1 MKQNHHYSGLTDAQV
16 LESRAKYGKN
26 VLTPPADESVWQKIK
41 DCMHFWLLKVDLAI
55 FVIVA
60 LAAFVLPLLG
70 IYKHDGLWIAPALSF
85 VLFAV
90 TYLVAYLGGDFDRKV
105 ITITHIAAQDGSD
118 DSTTDL
124 RESQLKTK
132 KISLDDVKEKMTL
145 LDLKNEEIIV
155 NKENKEEIKKGKLVK
170 IFNVFNIDSLFTILL
185 FALLLSG
192 AIAFYN
198 GVYGGASGWGPY
210 LELIGI
216 AAAVLLATT
225 VAHILEARNEKTFQK
240 LNEVNDDT
248 LVKVIRN
255 NNVCQI
261 PRKEIVVGDIIILER
276 GEEVPAD
283 AELLECMNLTMNE
296 SSLTGELQCAKTTN
310 PIEFDKDATYPS
322 NHIMKGCNVMEGD
335 CIAKVFAVGDA
346 TACGKVFEAAQVQ
359 DGEAT
364 PLSEK
369 LDELAGLITKT
380 SYILAILIVLGRLIR
395 YAMLEPNMEMG
406 TLFSYIGV
414 SLIISDLIFSFL
426 QKKKTGEFKDILVL
440 TYEMVK
446 EFFSKKDEALKED
459 DVDDDDDEEEETL
472 ELLQTLSFMI
482 VPIIGVFMYFAFG
495 TIEIVNWIEKDGIIP
510 CALDSVMIAV
520 TLIVVAV
527 PEGLPMAVTLSLAF
541 SMDRLMKQ
549 DTLPRTMHSCET
561 MGAVSVICSDKT
573 GTLTQNQMKVVGT
586 NFPELKNQE
595 LGSDKMSSLLKECI
609 AVNTTANL
617 DFSDPNKI
625 KAIGNPTEGALLLWL
640 QAHGVNYIDIR
651 ESLSVIDRLQF
662 TTELKYM
669 ATIVNSEVTG
679 KRIVYVKG
687 APDILMGLCKI
698 SDAEVESCNVKLL
711 EYQNHANRTLAFA
724 YKELNESD
732 DIFTD
737 GKLNIKDLN
746 MMGIVGI
753 EDPVRTDVPA
763 AIEDCIK
770 AGIQVKIVTGDAPGT
785 AKEIGRQLGLWNPED
800 TDENILMGTELASM
814 SDEGLKKRL
823 PKVKIISRARPN
835 DKERV
840 VRILKELDY
849 VVAVTGDGTND
860 APALNAANV
869 GLSMG
874 DGTEVAKEASDMTIL
889 DNSFSTIAN
898 AVMWGRSLYKNIK
911 RFILFQMTVNVAA
924 CLIVLIGA
932 FIGTESPL
940 TVTQMLWVNLIM
952 DTFAALALASLPPT
966 KTVMND
972 KPRPVNEH
980 ILKGMGYGILG
991 VGGIFTVVLLGI
1003 CVFFQHTNITTLT
1016 DIFNGNAVWGEYN
1029 GLSAYE
1035 LGLFFTIFVMLQFW
1049 NMFNAKAFMT
1059 SDSAFKGIS
1068 WKNTKWFIIIT
1079 FIIFIGQ
1086 VLMTEIPGL
1095 QEMFNVAEG
1104 GIKPIDW
1111 ILIIASTSF
1120 VLWIGEI
1127 IRLVRK

>member
-1 MKQNHHYSGLTDAQV
+1 MKQTHHYTGLTDAQV
-16 LESRAKYGKN
+16 LENRKKYGAN
-26 VLTPPADESVWQKIK
+26 ILTPPEEETMWEKIK
-41 DCMHFWLLKVDLAI
+41 NCMHFWLLKVDLAI
-55 FVIVA
+55 FVIATLVA
-60 LAAFVLPLLG
+60 TVLPIAG
-70 IYKHDGLWIAPALSF
+70 IYNHEGLWIAPVLSF
-85 VLFAV
+85 ILFFL
-90 TYLVAYLGGDFDRKV
+90 TYLVAYLGG
-105 ITITHIAAQDGSD
+105 
-118 DSTTDL
+118 
-124 RESQLKTK
+124 EW
-132 KISLDDVKEKMTL
+132 
-145 LDLKNEEIIV
+145 NEED
-155 NKENKEEIKKGKLVK
+155 KE
-170 IFNVFNIDSLFTILL
+170 FDIDSLFTILL

-192 AIAFYN
+192 SIAFYN
-198 GVYGGASGWGPY
+198 GVYGGVEGWAPY

-225 VAHILEARNEKTFQK
+225 VAHILEAQNEKTFQS

-248 LVKVIRN
+248 LVKVYRN
-255 NNVCQI
+255 GHNVCQV
-261 PRKEIVVGDIIILER
+261 PRKDIVKDDIIILEA

-283 AELLECMNLTMNE
+283 AEILNCMNLIMNE
-296 SSLTGELQCAKTTN
+296 SSLTGEPQCAKTTN
-310 PIEFDKDATYPS
+310 PEEFDKDATYPS
-322 NHIMKGCNVMEGD
+322 NQIMKGCTVMEGD
-335 CIAKVFAVGDA
+335 CVAKVFAVGDA

-380 SYILAILIVLGRLIR
+380 SYGLAILIVLGRLVR
-395 YAMLEPNMEMG
+395 HALLLPEPNYG
-406 TLFSYIGV
+406 SLAGCLVGSLVLAGV
-414 SLIISDLIFSFL
+414 VFFALN
-426 QKKKTGEFKDILVL
+426 KKKN
-440 TYEMVK
+440 
-446 EFFSKKDEALKED
+446 D
-459 DVDDDDDEEEETL
+459 DNEESL
-472 ELLQTLSFMI
+472 ELWQVLAFMI
-482 VPIIGVFMYFAFG
+482 LPIVGIILYFAVG
-495 TIEIVNWIEKDGIIP
+495 TTGTTDWPQFIQY
-510 CALDSVMIAV
+510 ALDSVMIAV

-541 SMDRLMKQ
+541 SMKRLMKQ
-549 DTLPRTMHSCET
+549 NTLPRTMHACET

-586 NFPELKNQE
+586 AFTGLDGKT
-595 LGSDKMSSLLKECI
+595 LGNDKVSSLIKECFAI
-609 AVNTTANL
+609 NTTANL
-617 DFSDPNKI
+617 DMADSKKI

-640 QAHGVNYIDIR
+640 HTNGVNYLDIR
-651 ESLSVIDRLQF
+651 ESLTVIDRIQF

-669 ATIVNSEVTG
+669 ATIVTSEVTG
-679 KRIVYVKG
+679 KRVVYVKG
-687 APDILMGLCKI
+687 APDILMNLCKI
-698 SDAEVESCNVKLL
+698 TSDEAKFFNDKLAD
-711 EYQNHANRTLAFA
+711 YQSHANRTLAFA
-724 YKELNESD
+724 YKELNDTD
-732 DIFTD
+732 DIITD

-763 AIEDCIK
+763 AIEDCLN

-785 AKEIGRQLGLWNPED
+785 AKEIGRQLGLWKESD
-800 TDENILMGTELASM
+800 TDENILIGTELAAM
-814 SDEGLKKRL
+814 SDDELKNRL

-835 DKERV
+835 DKERA

-849 VVAVTGDGTND
+849 IVAVTGDGTND

-874 DGTEVAKEASDMTIL
+874 DGTAVAKEASDMTII

-932 FIGTESPL
+932 FIGEESPL

-966 KTVMND
+966 KTVMD
-972 KPRPVNEH
+972 EKPRSVDEH
-980 ILKGMGYGILG
+980 ILKGMGTGILG
-991 VGGIFTVVLLGI
+991 VGGIFTAILLGI
-1003 CVFFQHTNITTLT
+1003 CIYFQHTDITSLM
-1016 DIFNGNAVWGEYN
+1016 DVFNGTATWGTNN

-1049 NMFNAKAFMT
+1049 NLFNAKAFMT

-1068 WKNTKWFIIIT
+1068 WKDTKWFIIIALV
-1079 FIIFIGQ
+1079 ILVGQ
-1086 VLMTEIPGL
+1086 ILMTEIPGL

-1104 GIKPIDW
+1104 GIKTIDW
-1111 ILIIASTSF
+1111 LIIIGSTSL
-1120 VLWIGEI
+1120 VLWIGE
-1127 IRLVRK
+1127 LVRMFSSSKK

>member
-16 LESRAKYGKN
+16 LESRAKYGEN

-41 DCMHFWLLKVDLAI
+41 DCMHFWLLKVDLSI
-55 FVIVA
+55 FIIAA
-60 LAAFVLPLLG
+60 LAAIVLPLLG
-70 IYKHDGLWIAPALSF
+70 LYSHEGLWIAPVLSF
-85 VLFAV
+85 VLFV
-90 TYLVAYLGGDFDRKV
+90 LTYFVAYLGGEWDEEEKEFD
-105 ITITHIAAQDGSD
+105 
-118 DSTTDL
+118 
-124 RESQLKTK
+124 
-132 KISLDDVKEKMTL
+132 
-145 LDLKNEEIIV
+145 
-155 NKENKEEIKKGKLVK
+155 
-170 IFNVFNIDSLFTILL
+170 IDSLFTILL

-192 AIAFYN
+192 SIAFYN
-198 GVYGGASGWGPY
+198 GVYGGVEGWGPY

-225 VAHILEARNEKTFQK
+225 VAHILETQNEKTFK
-240 LNEVNDDT
+240 SLNEVNDDT

-255 NNVCQI
+255 NNVCQV
-261 PRKEIVVGDIIILER
+261 PRKEIVVGDIILLEA

-310 PIEFDKDATYPS
+310 SEEFDKDATYPS

-335 CIAKVFAVGDA
+335 CVAKVFAVGDT

-369 LDELAGLITKT
+369 LDELAELITKC
-380 SYILAILIVLGRLIR
+380 SYFLAILIVLGRLIR
-395 YAMLEPNMEMG
+395 YAFIETTVNITYL
-406 TLFSYIGV
+406 TVCLV
-414 SLIISDLIFSFL
+414 SSLVIADIVFIIL
-426 QKKKTGEFKDILVL
+426 QKKKTHEAKDALILIIEF
-440 TYEMVK
+440 VK
-446 EFFSKKDEALKED
+446 EKLFPKKDDLEE
-459 DVDDDDDEEEETL
+459 DDDEYEADNAETL
-472 ELLQTLSFMI
+472 ELLQVLAFMI
-482 VPIIGVFMYFAFG
+482 IPIAAMFFYFNA
-495 TIEIVNWIEKDGIIP
+495 TNIENWPVLIQY
-510 CALDSVMIAV
+510 ALNSVMIAV

-541 SMDRLMKQ
+541 SMKRLMKQ
-549 DTLPRTMHSCET
+549 NTLPRTMHACET

-586 NFPELKNQE
+586 AFPELKDQV
-595 LGSDKMSSLLKECI
+595 LGTDKVSSLLKECI

-617 DFSDPNKI
+617 DFAESKKI

-640 QAHGVNYIDIR
+640 HANGVNYLDIR
-651 ESLSVIDRLQF
+651 ESLPVVDRLQF

-687 APDILMGLCKI
+687 APDILMGLCNI
-698 SDAEVESCNVKLL
+698 SDGEIDSYNTKLTD
-711 EYQNHANRTLAFA
+711 YQNHANRTLAFA
-724 YKELNESD
+724 YKELKESD

-737 GKLNIKDLN
+737 GKLNIKDLT
-746 MMGIVGI
+746 MLGIVGI
-753 EDPVRTDVPA
+753 EDPVRPDVPA

-785 AKEIGRQLGLWNPED
+785 AKEIGRQLGLWKSED
-800 TDENILMGTELASM
+800 TDENILIGTELASM
-814 SDEGLKKRL
+814 SDEELKKRL

-835 DKERV
+835 DKERA
-840 VRILKELDY
+840 VRILKELEY
-849 VVAVTGDGTND
+849 IVAVTGDGTND

-874 DGTEVAKEASDMTIL
+874 DGTAVAKEASDMTIL

-1003 CVFFQHTNITTLT
+1003 CVFFQHTDITTLI
-1016 DIFNGNAVWGEYN
+1016 DIFNGNAVWGDYN
-1029 GLSAYE
+1029 GLSDYE

-1068 WKNTKWFIIIT
+1068 LKNTKWFIIIT
-1079 FIIFIGQ
+1079 LVIFIGQ

-1111 ILIIASTSF
+1111 IVIIASTSL
-1120 VLWIGEI
+1120 VLWIGELFRI
-1127 IRLVRK
+1127 INK

>member
-16 LESRAKYGKN
+16 LESRAKYGEN
-26 VLTPPADESVWQKIK
+26 VLTPPEDESVWQKIK

-55 FVIVA
+55 FIIAA
-60 LAAFVLPLLG
+60 LAAIVLPLSG
-70 IYKHDGLWIAPALSF
+70 IYSHEGLWIAPVLSF
-85 VLFAV
+85 VLFIL
-90 TYLVAYLGGDFDRKV
+90 TYLVAYLGG
-105 ITITHIAAQDGSD
+105 
-118 DSTTDL
+118 
-124 RESQLKTK
+124 EW
-132 KISLDDVKEKMTL
+132 
-145 LDLKNEEIIV
+145 NEEE
-155 NKENKEEIKKGKLVK
+155 KE
-170 IFNVFNIDSLFTILL
+170 FDIDSLFTILL

-192 AIAFYN
+192 SIAFYN
-198 GVYGGASGWGPY
+198 GVYGGVQGWGPY

-225 VAHILEARNEKTFQK
+225 VAHILEAQNEKTFK
-240 LNEVNDDT
+240 SLNEVNDDT

-255 NNVCQI
+255 NNVCQV
-261 PRKEIVVGDIIILER
+261 PRKEIVVGDIVLLEA

-310 PIEFDKDATYPS
+310 PDEFDKDATYPS

-335 CIAKVFAVGDA
+335 CVAKVFAVGDA

-380 SYILAILIVLGRLIR
+380 SYALAILIVLGRLVRHALI
-395 YAMLEPNMEMG
+395 LPSPNYG
-406 TLFSYIGV
+406 ALTGYLIG
-414 SLIISDLIFSFL
+414 SLALAALVFFGL
-426 QKKKTGEFKDILVL
+426 NKKKNDDNEESIELWQVL
-440 TYEMVK
+440 AFMV
-446 EFFSKKDEALKED
+446 L
-459 DVDDDDDEEEETL
+459 
-472 ELLQTLSFMI
+472 
-482 VPIIGVFMYFAFG
+482 PIIGIILYFALG
-495 TIEIVNWIEKDGIIP
+495 TTEATNWPVLIQY
-510 CALDSVMIAV
+510 ALDSVMIAV

-541 SMDRLMKQ
+541 SMKRLMKQ
-549 DTLPRTMHSCET
+549 NTLPRTMHACET

-586 NFPELKNQE
+586 AFPELKDQV
-595 LGSDKMSSLLKECI
+595 LGTDKMSSLLKECI

-617 DFSDPNKI
+617 DFAESNKI

-640 QAHGVNYIDIR
+640 HSNGVNYLDIR

-698 SDAEVESCNVKLL
+698 SNAEVESYNAKLT

-737 GKLNIKDLN
+737 GKLNIKDLT

-763 AIEDCIK
+763 AIEDCIN

-785 AKEIGRQLGLWNPED
+785 AKEIGRQLGLWKPED
-800 TDENILMGTELASM
+800 TDENILIGTELANM
-814 SDEGLKKRL
+814 SDEELRNRL

-835 DKERV
+835 DKERA

-849 VVAVTGDGTND
+849 IVAVTGDGTND

-874 DGTEVAKEASDMTIL
+874 DGTAVAKEASDMTIL

-966 KTVMND
+966 KMVMNE
-972 KPRPVNEH
+972 KPRSVNEH

-991 VGGIFTVVLLGI
+991 VGGIFTIVLLGI
-1003 CVFFQHTNITTLT
+1003 CVFFQHTDITTLT
-1016 DIFNGNAVWGEYN
+1016 DIFNGNAVWGDYN
-1029 GLSAYE
+1029 GLSPYE

-1068 WKNTKWFIIIT
+1068 WKNTKWFILIAVIIL
-1079 FIIFIGQ
+1079 IGQ
-1086 VLMTEIPGL
+1086 ILMTEIPGL

-1104 GIKPIDW
+1104 GIKAVDW
-1111 ILIIASTSF
+1111 AIIVGATSF

-1127 IRLVRK
+1127 IRMFKK